1 MSIMNRSGGVEA
13 MTACFEHQTL
23 PLSVAHAMIS
33 VICNLKL
40 WLNFRSIMQL
50 FIPLRSKVL
59 QYMCNMADKDL
70 RTPGIKAMAGQ
81 DAAPKFNYLMS
92 CFMF

>member
-1 MSIMNRSGGVEA
+1 

-81 DAAPKFNYLMS
+81 DAAPK
-92 CFMF
+92 